1 MSEAE
6 KYHARRQVN
15 MHVAEYLL
23 FTVTV
28 SQPHALATSLYI
40 VKLPSFVNSSR
51 VQIKKTMSICLIAT
65 QPHASKNSI
74 LQGWLVMRIKH

>member
-1 MSEAE
+1 MQGHESSTMSEAE

-51 VQIKKTMSICLIAT
+51 VQIKKDDVNL
-65 QPHASKNSI
+65 PHSDPTTC
-74 LQGWLVMRIKH
+74 